1 MRNQAGWPAAWE
13 LDTHP
18 LVSSGLGHQSV
29 QATYLGQTTLPLV
42 FRSRH
47 LNGQPSVPKRR
58 QGWLSGRLGIIHILI
73 SGA

>member
-29 QATYLGQTTLPLV
+29 QATYLGQTLYLWFSVLV
-42 FRSRH
+42 TSTGSRRFR
-47 LNGQPSVPKRR
+47 NAVKDGFPA
-58 QGWLSGRLGIIHILI
+58 GWES
-73 SGA
+73 STF